1 MGAAMLPAGGD
12 SMNRCLP
19 PIHCV
24 FVGMVAILVS
34 SCARFCPGPEP
45 AYAAPP
51 YYGSPPGVV
60 PQYGQPPGMPRYEQ
74 TPGQYEPPPQFE
86 PPPGAYGQH

>member
-1 MGAAMLPAGGD
+1 MY
-12 SMNRCLP
+12 RCLP

-24 FVGMVAILVS
+24 FVGVLAILLA
-34 SCARFCPGPEP
+34 SCARFCPGPDP

-51 YYGSPPGVV
+51 YYGSAAGVV
-60 PQYGQPPGMPRYEQ
+60 PKYGQPPGMPQYEQ
-74 TPGQYEPPPQFE
+74 SPGQYEPPPQFE